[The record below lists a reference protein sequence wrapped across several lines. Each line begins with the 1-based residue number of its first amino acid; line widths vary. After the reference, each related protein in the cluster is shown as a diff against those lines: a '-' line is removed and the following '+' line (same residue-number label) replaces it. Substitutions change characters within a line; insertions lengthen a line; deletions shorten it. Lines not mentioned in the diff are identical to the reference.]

1 MSKLREAL
9 ERPIVEDEEDELLLE
24 DVERLDHTDTRTVL
38 QVLSNPVHK
47 TWILKSYSKNYTEDE
62 REITIT
68 AKNGRKVL
76 YMEYNADF
84 YELTNFIV
92 DACDDLGYNVKSG
105 TEKPVNIQWLEIY
118 I

>member
-1 MSKLREAL
+1 MNNKLREAL
-9 ERPIVEDEEDELLLE
+9 ERPVEEDDELLLE
-24 DVERLDHTDTRTVL
+24 ETERLDHSDTKTIL

-47 TWILKSYSKNYTEDE
+47 SWTLKSYSKNYNEDE

-76 YMEYNADF
+76 YVEYNADF

-105 TEKPVNIQWLEIY
+105 VERAINVQYLEIY